1 MLLSLKKNVKKQAKR
16 VCKQTEKLYKEFGE
30 GKKSSADYYDTN
42 TVLMRMEKVEIEIK
56 ALRDLVN
63 HEKQQQYMERMGKSP
78 QQ

>member
-30 GKKSSADYYDTN
+30 GKKAEAEYFDTN
-42 TVLMRMEKVEIEIK
+42 TVLMRMEKVEIELK

-63 HEKQQQYMERMGKSP
+63 HEKQQQYMERMGRNAP
-78 QQ
+78 Q